1 MLYHN
6 VLNSSKHKL
15 GIQTVQG
22 QRAQN
27 QQNTFYKN
35 KNMRTIAEVLNIKL
49 EAAVAVNESEME
61 NKTKLKTVR
70 EDEL

>member
-27 QQNTFYKN
+27 QQNTFY

>member
-6 VLNSSKHKL
+6 VLNSSKNKL

-27 QQNTFYKN
+27 QQNTFY

>member
-1 MLYHN
+1 
-6 VLNSSKHKL
+6 
-15 GIQTVQG
+15 
-22 QRAQN
+22 
-27 QQNTFYKN
+27 
-35 KNMRTIAEVLNIKL
+35 MRTIAEVLNIKL

>member
-35 KNMRTIAEVLNIKL
+35 MKTIAEVLNIKL

>member
-27 QQNTFYKN
+27 QQNAFY

>member
-35 KNMRTIAEVLNIKL
+35 MRTIAEVFNIKL

>member
-6 VLNSSKHKL
+6 VLNSSKDKL

-27 QQNTFYKN
+27 QQNTFC

-49 EAAVAVNESEME
+49 EAAVAMNESEME